1 MTILYHILLTDEKPK
16 RYEVLTQLAFI
27 NSRWRNIGQG
37 LGVSFNDL
45 HGMAQRNDSDQTR
58 LEYVIQK
65 WFDMNGQGEGAPV
78 TWNTILNVINGPLVQ
93 DITRAMRIYEYLK
106 AKSSAQQDTQSK
118 WSYDL

>member
-45 HGMAQRNDSDQTR
+45 HGMAQRSDSDQTR